1 MIVIIIV
8 FFSDAY
14 TVEQTGYSAGG
25 EVAINVLDDHG
36 GDGDNDGDNDGDHD
50 GDHDHDARCLQV
62 VA

>member
-36 GDGDNDGDNDGDHD
+36 GD
-50 GDHDHDARCLQV
+50 HDHDARCMQV
-62 VA
+62 LASEWILMKMI

>member
-8 FFSDAY
+8 VFSDAY

-36 GDGDNDGDNDGDHD
+36 GDGDHD
-50 GDHDHDARCLQV
+50 GDHDHVARCMQV
-62 VA
+62 LA